1 MKKVSVIVAS
11 YNSKDTVARC
21 LTSLVNQTLQ
31 DIEIIAV
38 NDASTDDS
46 LTILK
51 EFETQYPDKVKVID
65 SPENEK
71 AGGARNRGFDVAT
84 GEYIGI
90 VDADDYVASS
100 MYERLY
106 NRAKETDAD
115 IVDSGFYMES
125 IDKAMLYASDDLT
138 GLLDDHKKS
147 ELISRGGYL
156 CTKIFRNE
164 LFNDPQIRM
173 RANTIAL
180 EDFEILIYMILRAQ
194 RLETVKEIFYYYC
207 NTQGSSTKVMDFDK
221 YYNSVCSAIRATY
234 DICHELPA
242 YDGAREVVEYM
253 MARIY
258 SFGVNRCLYDH
269 IAKYGPD
276 ISRVR
281 KYFDDATPKEKE
293 YLVKLAGL
301 EKEVAHV
308 KFHENQMVKQRMNP
322 LDLEIIKECS
332 KRY

>member
-1 MKKVSVIVAS
+1 MIKVSVIVAS
-11 YNSKDTVARC
+11 YNSQDTVARC
-21 LTSLVNQTLQ
+21 LTSLVNQTLR
-31 DIEIIAV
+31 DIEIIVV

-46 LTILK
+46 LRILRK
-51 EFETQYPDKVKVID
+51 FEAEYPDKVKAID
-65 SPENEK
+65 NPINEK
-71 AGGARNRGFDVAT
+71 AGGARNKGFDAAS

-100 MYERLY
+100 MYEQLY

-115 IVDSGFYMES
+115 IVDTGFYMES
-125 IDKAMLYASDDLT
+125 TDKAMLYASDDLT
-138 GLLDDHKKS
+138 GILDGHKRS

-164 LFNDPQIRM
+164 LFNDPKIRM
-173 RANTIAL
+173 RENTIAL
-180 EDFEILIYMILRAQ
+180 EDFEILIYMILRAG
-194 RLETVKEIFYYYC
+194 RLETVKEVFYYYC

-221 YYNSVCSAIRATY
+221 YYNSVCGAIRATY
-234 DICHELPA
+234 DICHGLPA
-242 YDGAREVVEYM
+242 YEGAREAVEYM

-276 ISRVR
+276 ISRVG
-281 KYFDDATPKEKE
+281 KYFDDLTPKEKE
-293 YLVKLAGL
+293 CLAKLAEL

-308 KFHENQMVKQRMNP
+308 KFHENQMVKMRMNP